1 MAKTCTSLVLLSIAE
16 LWTFTDLPDGIQCM
30 LPYYPDEMLQC
41 GLYGAVFNIT
51 TPSSEDTTTISP
63 GNSSTLKHTEATE
76 SLESSSTSQSITA
89 TSAECSTSKNDK
101 TTPLT
106 SSERTESEKT
116 VFTTSKG
123 STDMT
128 SQTNGVIFVKR

>member
-1 MAKTCTSLVLLSIAE
+1 
-16 LWTFTDLPDGIQCM
+16 M

-101 TTPLT
+101 TTALT
-106 SSERTESEKT
+106 SIERTESEKT

-128 SQTNGVIFVKR
+128 SQTNGVIFLKR

>member
-89 TSAECSTSKNDK
+89 TSAECSTSKKWQNYAIDVIREDR
-101 TTPLT
+101 
-106 SSERTESEKT
+106 ERENC
-116 VFTTSKG
+116 FY
-123 STDMT
+123 
-128 SQTNGVIFVKR
+128 NVKRIHWYDKPNKWCDIS